1 MLKLYSQS
9 LLRHWPAYLFG
20 TFFLLLT
27 SVSEIVVPKFIQ
39 WTLDAV
45 HVSAKLGGGSGAA
58 QLGHYAWSLGAFLI
72 CGFIGRVGWR
82 HLLARRTHEAGYEL
96 KVDFWN
102 ALRRQPLSVFDRYT
116 LGDLMNRA
124 TGDWHA
130 ARVIHGFTLVLTL
143 DLIFFTVFALVMMFA
158 IDPFVAL
165 LCILIFPFLPPK
177 ILKIARKEHDLHLVA
192 QEELS
197 SLSQAV
203 TQTLS
208 SLRFNRATDSEEV
221 KAKILTQHARD
232 YADRRLA
239 VVQTGWKIYPWS
251 ALPTLI
257 AYGILLGVGVLQVS
271 RGLLTIGE
279 FVALQSYVL
288 MLQGPLLELGDCIA
302 EWQKGFA
309 SLGRIHEIIGLKD
322 RVDRQHWHDV
332 SAAES
337 TQPLPILRL
346 REVFFRYGSEGDW
359 ILNNIHLAVNPGE
372 WAGLSG
378 PIGAGKTTLI
388 HLCAGL
394 LPSKQGTVDIGGRD
408 ISGVSN
414 QWLRSQITV
423 MTQRSFLF
431 ASTIRSNLCLDLA
444 FTDEQLWEVLEKV
457 GLAADFSR
465 LPDKLDEVLGESG
478 VNLSGGQRQRL
489 AFARGLLRLNPVL
502 LIDDALSAV
511 DAQTEAKIL
520 EAIKPILRDKTVLW
534 AAHRGSTLGLCHQ
547 VYHLERGVLSL

>member
-1 MLKLYSQS
+1 
-9 LLRHWPAYLFG
+9 
-20 TFFLLLT
+20 
-27 SVSEIVVPKFIQ
+27 
-39 WTLDAV
+39 
-45 HVSAKLGGGSGAA
+45 
-58 QLGHYAWSLGAFLI
+58 
-72 CGFIGRVGWR
+72 
-82 HLLARRTHEAGYEL
+82 
-96 KVDFWN
+96 
-102 ALRRQPLSVFDRYT
+102 
-116 LGDLMNRA
+116 
-124 TGDWHA
+124 
-130 ARVIHGFTLVLTL
+130 VIHGFTLVLTL
-143 DLIFFTVFALVMMFA
+143 DLIFFTIFAVVMMFS
-158 IDPFVAL
+158 IDPFMAL
-165 LCILIFPFLPPK
+165 LSILIFPFLPPK

-197 SLSQAV
+197 TLSQAV

-221 KAKILTQHARD
+221 KAQILTKHARD

-239 VVQTGWKIYPWS
+239 VVETGWKIYPLS

-309 SLGRIHEIIGLKD
+309 SLGRIQEIIGLKD
-322 RVDRQHWHDV
+322 RVDRRHWHEV
-332 SAAES
+332 SAAEL
-337 TQPLPILRL
+337 TQERPILRIKG
-346 REVFFRYGSEGDW
+346 VSFRYGSEGDW
-359 ILNNIHLAVNPGE
+359 VLNNIDLSIKPGE
-372 WAGLSG
+372 WAGLTG

-394 LPSKQGTVDIGGRD
+394 LPFKQGRVDIGGRD
-408 ISGVSN
+408 INTESN

-444 FTDEQLWEVLEKV
+444 FTDDQLWEVLEKV
-457 GLAADFSR
+457 GLAEDFAR
-465 LPDKLDEVLGESG
+465 LPHKLEEVLGESG

-489 AFARGLLRLNPVL
+489 AFARALLRLNPVL

-511 DAQTEAKIL
+511 DAHTEAKIL
-520 EAIKPILRDKTVLW
+520 EAIKPMLQDKTVLW
-534 AAHRGSTLGLCHQ
+534 AAHRASTLSLCHRA
-547 VYHLERGVLSL
+547 YHLERGVLTL